1 MIKIDEITEIEI
13 KDGILT
19 ISQFDNNEVIL
30 TQDNL
35 KKLLKAINYT
45 RCCETLPTKEEMV
58 TKWYNKVFKN
68 DFKFRKVF
76 KDIVDDAYYSG
87 ALDMH
92 KELTK

>member
-45 RCCETLPTKEEMV
+45 HCCKRDSEKLCEVCNNDQVFETEDGFIANCPRC
-58 TKWYNKVFKN
+58 N
-68 DFKFRKVF
+68 
-76 KDIVDDAYYSG
+76 
-87 ALDMH
+87 
-92 KELTK
+92 